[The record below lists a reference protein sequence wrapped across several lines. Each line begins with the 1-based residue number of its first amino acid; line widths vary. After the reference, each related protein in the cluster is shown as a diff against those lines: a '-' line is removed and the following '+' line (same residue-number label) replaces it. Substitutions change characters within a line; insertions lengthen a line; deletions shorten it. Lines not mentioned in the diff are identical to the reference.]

1 MIRRAIM
8 FGWKKHCLYQIDY
21 QYWANQQL
29 FDALSRLTDA
39 ALAADGHVLP
49 LLAQMHAEVLRW
61 GEHLGAPAAEAVP
74 HGDLRSLAQALRH
87 QVRALQHWLES
98 CPETFF
104 ERQLEYTDN
113 HHRRHSDWA
122 RDMLTQLLTGMTHLR
137 GQIVV
142 FASLLGAPMPAVD
155 FIDYK
160 REVKNTLDHLAGA

>member
-1 MIRRAIM
+1 M
-8 FGWKKHCLYQIDY
+8 FGWKKHFLYQIDY

-39 ALAADGHVLP
+39 ALTADSHVLP
-49 LLAQMHAEVLRW
+49 LLTQMHGELARW
-61 GEHLGAPAAEAVP
+61 GEYLGAASVEASP
-74 HGDLRSLAQALRH
+74 QNDLRGLAQTLRQ
-87 QVRALQHWLES
+87 QVRGLQHWLES
-98 CPETFF
+98 CPESFF

-113 HHRRHSDWA
+113 HHQRHCEWA
-122 RDMLTQLLTGMTHLR
+122 RDMLTQLLTSLTYLR

-142 FASLLGAPMPAVD
+142 FASQQGAPVPSLD